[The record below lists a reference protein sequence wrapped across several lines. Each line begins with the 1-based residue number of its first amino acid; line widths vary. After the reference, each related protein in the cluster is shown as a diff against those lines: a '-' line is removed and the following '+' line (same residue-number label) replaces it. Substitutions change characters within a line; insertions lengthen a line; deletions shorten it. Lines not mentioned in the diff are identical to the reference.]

1 MVHQVGLED
10 FFPRFFFVFMDRE
23 LASVLQLAEPLA
35 HSMGYEI
42 LKGEFASERGDRV
55 LRIYLDRLAG
65 EGGFGIDDCRAFSE
79 ALGTILDVEADVS
92 GRYHLEISSPGL
104 DRPLAKPEHFAAQI
118 GKIVEVTTEEPLEG
132 RRHFKGSLLKVEA
145 GGEPAIEIEIDGKA
159 HRLPVAAVKKA
170 NLDYFASE
178 AKAAGPKLG
187 SRQHKKKK
195 GH

>member
-1 MVHQVGLED
+1 MVHQVGLEG

-23 LASVLQLAEPLA
+23 LASVLQLAEPVA
-35 HSMGYEI
+35 QSMGYEI
-42 LKGEFASERGDRV
+42 LKGELTSERGDRV
-55 LRIYLDRLAG
+55 LRIYLDRPG
-65 EGGFGIDDCRAFSE
+65 GGGFGIDDCQAFSE
-79 ALGTILDVEADVS
+79 ALGTILDVEAEVS

-118 GKIVEVTTEEPLEG
+118 GKIIQVTTEEPLEG

-145 GGEPAIEIEIDGKA
+145 EGEPAIEIEIDGET

-178 AKAAGPKLG
+178 AKAAGPKPG
-187 SRQHKKKK
+187 PRQHKKKK